1 MNLKKLLVQK
11 HQGRKKLKVETV
23 PVDSLQ
29 VITFS
34 LVNEKTKK
42 KENYAVPIEQIREIR
57 NFTDITTVPKAK
69 KFVQGVMNL
78 RGLII
83 PVVDIKKR
91 LGFGEADIQNPKN
104 YKIIIADVRDSIY
117 GLIVDKV
124 EHVMTISP
132 EEIEPVPSDSFESYH
147 YIKGIA
153 KTQGH
158 LLVLLDIIA
167 LFEDSQENQNDQF
180 QEELEIQSISNT
192 NQTDE
197 IKSETNSNLEA
208 NDDDI
213 PEELREVFR
222 EDEQE
227 NLSKE
232 VPK

>member
-1 MNLKKLLVQK
+1 M
-11 HQGRKKLKVETV
+11 KVETV
-23 PVDSLQ
+23 PVESLQ

-34 LVNEKTKK
+34 LVNETTKK

-69 KFVQGVMNL
+69 EFVQGVMNL

-83 PVVDIKKR
+83 PVIDIKKR
-91 LGFGEADIQNPKN
+91 LGFGEADIQNPRN

-124 EHVMTISP
+124 EHVMHIYP

-153 KTQGH
+153 KTHGQ

-167 LFEDSQENQNDQF
+167 LLEDSNENQNDQF
-180 QEELEIQSISNT
+180 QDELEINST
-192 NQTDE
+192 NDNQPPV
-197 IKSETNSNLEA
+197 INSKTNSNLEES
-208 NDDDI
+208 DDDI
-213 PEELREVFR
+213 PEELKEVFR

-227 NLSKE
+227 NLSTE

>member
-1 MNLKKLLVQK
+1 M
-11 HQGRKKLKVETV
+11 KVETV

-34 LVNEKTKK
+34 LVNETTKK
-42 KENYAVPIEQIREIR
+42 KENYAVPIEQVREIR

-69 KFVQGVMNL
+69 EFVQGVMNL

-83 PVVDIKKR
+83 PVIDIKKR

-124 EHVMTISP
+124 EHVMQISP
-132 EEIEPVPSDSFESYH
+132 EEIEPVPTDSFESYH

-153 KTQGH
+153 KTQGQ

-167 LFEDSQENQNDQF
+167 LLEDSENENEQF
-180 QEELEIQSISNT
+180 KEELELESINS
-192 NQTDE
+192 NQTNEAVPD
-197 IKSETNSNLEA
+197 TNSNLEET
-208 NDDDI
+208 DDDI
-213 PEELREVFR
+213 PDELKEVFK
-222 EDEQE
+222 EDELA
-227 NLSKE
+227 NNSTE

>member
-1 MNLKKLLVQK
+1 M
-11 HQGRKKLKVETV
+11 KVETV

-34 LVNEKTKK
+34 LINENTKK

-57 NFTDITTVPKAK
+57 NFTEITTVPKAK

-78 RGLII
+78 RGIII
-83 PVVDIKKR
+83 PVIDIKKR
-91 LGFGEADIQNPKN
+91 LGFGEADIQNPRN

-124 EHVMTISP
+124 EHVMQISP
-132 EEIEPVPSDSFESYH
+132 EEIEPVPSDSFDSYH

-158 LLVLLDIIA
+158 LLVLIDIIA
-167 LFEDSQENQNDQF
+167 LLEDSDENLNDQF
-180 QEELEIQSISNT
+180 EEELEINTLESNKT
-192 NQTDE
+192 SE
-197 IKSETNSNLEA
+197 INSETNSNLEES
-208 NDDDI
+208 DDDI
-213 PEELREVFR
+213 PEELKEIFK

-227 NLSKE
+227 NLPTE

>member
-1 MNLKKLLVQK
+1 M
-11 HQGRKKLKVETV
+11 KVETV

-34 LVNEKTKK
+34 LVNETTKK

-69 KFVQGVMNL
+69 EFVQGVMNL

-83 PVVDIKKR
+83 PVIDIKKR
-91 LGFGEADIQNPKN
+91 LGFGEADLQNPKN

-124 EHVMTISP
+124 EHVMQIAP
-132 EEIEPVPSDSFESYH
+132 NEIEPVPTDSFESYH

-167 LFEDSQENQNDQF
+167 LLEDSEENQDDQF
-180 QEELEIQSISNT
+180 QEELEINNSDT
-192 NQTDE
+192 HQTSE
-197 IKSETNSNLEA
+197 INSKTNSNLE

-213 PEELREVFR
+213 PEELKEVFR

-227 NLSKE
+227 DLSTE
-232 VPK
+232 VQK